1 MVMETS
7 KSHRWQLDE
16 MVLVLVENKRM
27 QLLVNDLD
35 VSLTRARYR
44 EEDLEMKVLVL
55 EKEH

>member
-1 MVMETS
+1 
-7 KSHRWQLDE
+7 